1 MSLCGEKIVV
11 IKDTTC
17 TTCMSFPIT
26 NVDIFEIPSSGIC
39 IVNSDSKSINC
50 NINHV

>member
-1 MSLCGEKIVV
+1 MSLCGVKIVM

-26 NVDIFEIPSSGIC
+26 NVDIFEIPSNGIC
-39 IVNSDSKSINC
+39 VINSDSKSVYYD
-50 NINHV
+50 INHV